1 MRVSKS
7 LFKLIAISIIFLGMG
22 FFTFNNRLEFT
33 EEMLSRGQYIPQ
45 EFGSMLFVP
54 GSGCNPGVGTQE
66 RLDLA
71 ASLYRDKVRQ
81 IVISEGICPVKE
93 QDRFRAYL
101 KDSLG
106 VKLKHV
112 VWIPRG
118 TSTEE
123 NAEDCALYCK
133 ENGIQEFILC
143 TSSFHQARM
152 QLYLKREDVAE
163 FKVAEMPEN
172 LKRYNYTEPYKSRS
186 GKMLTRE
193 FLAFLKAKLIG

>member
-7 LFKLIAISIIFLGMG
+7 LLKLIAIAIIFLGMG
-22 FFTFNNRLEFT
+22 FYIFNNKLAFAEK
-33 EEMLSRGQYIPQ
+33 MLSRGQFIPD
-45 EFGSMLFVP
+45 EFGTMLFVP
-54 GSGCNPGVGTQE
+54 GSGCNPGIGTQE

-71 ASLYRDKVRQ
+71 ASLYWKKERQ
-81 IVISEGICPVKE
+81 IVISEGICPAKE

-123 NAEDCALYCK
+123 NAEDCALYCR

-152 QLYLKREDVAE
+152 KLYLKRENSAE

-172 LKRYNYTEPYKSRS
+172 LKRYNYTEPYKSRR

-193 FLAFLKAKLIG
+193 LLAFLKAKLVG

>member
-1 MRVSKS
+1 MRVSRS
-7 LFKLIAISIIFLGMG
+7 LYKLIAIGFLFLGLG
-22 FFTFNNRLEFT
+22 FLVFNNRLQFAEG
-33 EEMLSRGQYIPQ
+33 MLSRGQFIPQ

-54 GSGCNPGVGTQE
+54 GSGCNPGIGTQE

-71 ASLYRDKVRQ
+71 ASLYRVKVRQ
-81 IVISEGICPVKE
+81 IVISEGICPAEE
-93 QDRFRAYL
+93 QDRFRTYL
-101 KDSLG
+101 QDSLE
-106 VKLKHV
+106 VNLEHV

-123 NAEDCALYCK
+123 NAEDCAEYCK
-133 ENGIQEFILC
+133 ENGIEEFILC

-152 QLYLKREDVAE
+152 KLYLKRESIAE

-172 LKRYNYTEPYKSRS
+172 LKRYNYTEPYKSRR

-193 FLAFLKAKLIG
+193 LLAFLKAKLVG